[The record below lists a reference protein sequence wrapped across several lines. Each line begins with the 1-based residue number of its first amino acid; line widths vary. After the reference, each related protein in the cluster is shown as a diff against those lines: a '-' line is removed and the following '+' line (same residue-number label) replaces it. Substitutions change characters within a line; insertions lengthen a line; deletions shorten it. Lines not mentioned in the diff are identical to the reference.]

1 MGQKAAA
8 LLSIGL
14 AGSALAQA
22 PPPYSLPWLLRP
34 AAAGTVVR
42 LDSTY
47 AMFENAAGA
56 SGSTFVESLTA
67 SYKASA
73 RLAPVFRVSFV
84 HNDAPA
90 AAQGASAISNPL
102 VGVSY
107 VRPLS
112 GGWRLSVFAASTAP
126 VGSGGGDRPNLGEAA
141 AVAAAIPARSGMDN
155 ALFAVN
161 YWTPIGG
168 VGAARVTRALTF
180 QAEATL
186 LQLIRVRGPRT
197 QDGSRTNFTAGL
209 HAGRFFGSRFSF
221 SAELRL
227 QRWLSDAAPVRS
239 NPKSRETATFGLGPR
254 FHWKLGKRMLRPGLS
269 WSRALDDPLG
279 AQGYDILQLDV
290 PIAF

>member
-1 MGQKAAA
+1 MGPRAVAF
-8 LLSIGL
+8 LSIGL

-56 SGSTFVESLTA
+56 SGGTFVESLTA

-84 HNDAPA
+84 QNDPPA
-90 AAQGASAISNPL
+90 APPGASAISNPL
-102 VGVSY
+102 AGVNY

-112 GGWRLSVFAASTAP
+112 GPWRLSLFAASTAP
-126 VGSGGGDRPNLGEAA
+126 IGSGGGGRPGPSKAA
-141 AVAAAIPARSGMDN
+141 AVAAAIPARSAMDN

-161 YWTPIGG
+161 YWTVIGG
-168 VGAARVTRALTF
+168 AGAARVTPALTF

-186 LQLIRVRGPRT
+186 LQLTRVRGPRT
-197 QDGSRTNFTAGL
+197 QDGSRTNLTVGL

-239 NPKSRETATFGLGPR
+239 NPSSREAVTFGLGPR
-254 FHWKLGKRMLRPGLS
+254 LHWKLGKRIVRPGLS

-279 AQGYDILQLDV
+279 AQGYDILQLDL